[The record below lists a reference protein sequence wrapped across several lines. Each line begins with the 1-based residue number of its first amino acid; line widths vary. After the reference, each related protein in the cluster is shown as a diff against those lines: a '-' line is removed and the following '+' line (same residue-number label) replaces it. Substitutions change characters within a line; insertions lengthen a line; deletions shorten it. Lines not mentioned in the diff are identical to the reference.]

1 MGHPEG
7 LTGLPC
13 AQSPLYRC
21 VLHRLDLAASLHY
34 DRSTAMKYIAST
46 LSRDN
51 LYLAVVLLV
60 AGCTWGVMLYLAA
73 RAY

>member
-1 MGHPEG
+1 
-7 LTGLPC
+7 
-13 AQSPLYRC
+13 
-21 VLHRLDLAASLHY
+21 
-34 DRSTAMKYIAST
+34 MKYIAST